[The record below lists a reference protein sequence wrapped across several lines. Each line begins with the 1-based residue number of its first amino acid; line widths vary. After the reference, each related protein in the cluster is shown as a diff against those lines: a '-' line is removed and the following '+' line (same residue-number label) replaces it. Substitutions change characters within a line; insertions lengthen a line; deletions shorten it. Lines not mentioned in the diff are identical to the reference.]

1 MSSSKITE
9 IQNITNNNKKT
20 KYKLRINQRAIQ
32 KTNYYINE
40 QKINVV
46 ILQAN
51 VYISNIN
58 RLLKTVK
65 SNVLAD
71 FIHSDNKGVI
81 ITTNKMATNQT

>member
-1 MSSSKITE
+1 MSPSKITE

-40 QKINVV
+40 QKINVA